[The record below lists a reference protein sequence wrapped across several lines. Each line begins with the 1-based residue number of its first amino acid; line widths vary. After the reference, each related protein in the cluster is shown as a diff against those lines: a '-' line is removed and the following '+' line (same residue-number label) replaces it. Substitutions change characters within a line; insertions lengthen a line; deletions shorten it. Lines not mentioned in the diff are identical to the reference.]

1 MARTLIAATP
11 MEDISYE
18 QCVSYMRYS
27 SYVGRLGFTLKGV
40 PSIIPINYLFDNGSI
55 FFKTLDGT
63 TISGLQGQLVAFE
76 VDDNRPL
83 THSGW
88 SVVARG
94 IVQPVEDPE
103 ELDRLERG
111 PLQPWAWTKTDRA
124 FRIDIAQITGKQV
137 TGPLQ
142 LT

>member
-1 MARTLIAATP
+1 MPKILIGVASL
-11 MEDISYE
+11 EDISYD

-27 SYVGRLGFTLKGV
+27 SYVGRLGFTLHGV
-40 PSIIPINYLFDNGSI
+40 PNIIPINYLFDDGAI
-55 FFKTLDGT
+55 FFKTIDGT
-63 TISGLQGQLVAFE
+63 SISGLSGQLVAFE

-94 IVQPVEDPE
+94 VVRAVDDPE

-111 PLQPWAWTKTDRA
+111 PLQPWAWRKADKA
-124 FRIDIAQITGKQV
+124 FRIDIAELTGKQV
-137 TGPLQ
+137 TEALIP
-142 LT
+142 T